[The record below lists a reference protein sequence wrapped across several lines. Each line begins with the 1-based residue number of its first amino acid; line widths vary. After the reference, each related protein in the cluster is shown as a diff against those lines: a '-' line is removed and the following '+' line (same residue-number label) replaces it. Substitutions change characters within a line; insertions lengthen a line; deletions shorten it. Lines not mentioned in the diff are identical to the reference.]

1 MSPPQEDAAEPV
13 AHSWPEA
20 TSGLP
25 AGYREGVVTAST
37 FLLGFGLAFAR
48 FWAFA
53 PGTWTPL
60 NLLEGI
66 PLLVGVGLL
75 LWALFRALDPAD
87 EGHRHYR
94 TTRHILLLG
103 VVLIFLAVVVAA
115 ITGAVGSAPE
125 S

>member
-1 MSPPQEDAAEPV
+1 MSPPHEDAAEPD
-13 AHSWPEA
+13 ADPMPEA

-53 PGTWTPL
+53 PGVWTPS

-66 PLLVGVGLL
+66 PLLVGVCLL

-87 EGHRHYR
+87 EGHRHYS

-103 VVLIFLAVVVAA
+103 ITLMFLAVVIAA
-115 ITGAVGSAPE
+115 LTGAVGTAPE
-125 S
+125 G

>member
-1 MSPPQEDAAEPV
+1 MSPPQEDATEPV
-13 AHSWPEA
+13 AQPRLEA

-53 PGTWTPL
+53 PGVWTAA
-60 NLLEGI
+60 NLLEGV
-66 PLLVGVGLL
+66 PLLLGVGLL
-75 LWALFRALDPAD
+75 VWALFRALDPAD

-103 VVLIFLAVVVAA
+103 IMLMFLAVVIASL
-115 ITGAVGSAPE
+115 TGAVGAAPE

>member
-1 MSPPQEDAAEPV
+1 MSPPHEDAAEPV
-13 AHSWPEA
+13 AHPRPEA

-25 AGYREGVVTAST
+25 AGYREGVVTATT
-37 FLLGFGLAFAR
+37 FLLGFGLAFVR

-53 PGTWTPL
+53 PGAWTAA

-94 TTRHILLLG
+94 TTRHVLLLG
-103 VVLIFLAVVVAA
+103 IILMFLAVVIASL
-115 ITGAVGSAPE
+115 TGAVGTAPE